1 MSLQTNN
8 AFTIGVEEEY
18 QIIDPQTRELSQSAQ
33 QIYPLAHDLLGD
45 AVQYEM
51 ILSQIEIAT
60 PICHTL
66 TEVQAE
72 LMRLRSGIIAAAG
85 QTRKLIA
92 AGGTHPF
99 SHWKDQT
106 TTPKDRYED
115 LIATYQQLIREQ
127 VIFGFH
133 IHIGIADRDV
143 AMQVANRA
151 RLWLAPLIALTA
163 NSPFWIGED
172 TGYQD
177 YRTGLWW
184 TVPLSGPP
192 PCFESY
198 KSYRDAIQELLD
210 THCIEDP
217 TKIYWDLRLSERFPT
232 LEFRVMDVCMTVSE
246 AVVMTGLVRALVR
259 TCYEQVEHQTDYTK
273 PSTDFLRALHWR
285 AARYGLNELLVD
297 VPTQRS
303 FPAREYIEEFLAF
316 LRPALEAEGDW
327 YRVSRGVR
335 SILEHGNGADRQLA
349 VFKQTGN
356 LTSVVDYVIEETRR
370 F

>member
-18 QIIDPQTRELSQSAQ
+18 QIIDPQSRELSQSAHE
-33 QIYPLAHDLLGD
+33 IYPLAHDLLGD

-66 TEVQAE
+66 ADVQAE
-72 LMRLRSGIIAAAG
+72 LIRLRGGIIAAAD
-85 QTRKLIA
+85 QTKKLIA

-99 SHWKDQT
+99 SHWKEQT
-106 TTPKDRYED
+106 ITPKARYED
-115 LIATYQQLIREQ
+115 LISTYQQLIREQ
-127 VIFGFH
+127 IIFGCHVHVGFP
-133 IHIGIADRDV
+133 DREV

-163 NSPFWIGED
+163 NSPFWLGEN

-192 PCFESY
+192 PYFASY
-198 KSYRDAIQELLD
+198 KHYRAAIQELLD
-210 THCIEDP
+210 THSIEDP

-232 LEFRVMDVCMTVSE
+232 IEFRVMDVCITVNE
-246 AVVMTGLVRALVR
+246 TVTVAGLVRALVR
-259 TCYEQVEHQTDYTK
+259 TCYKQVINHTESPQS
-273 PSTDFLRALHWR
+273 STDFLRTLHWR
-285 AARYGLNELLVD
+285 AARYGLDEMLVD
-297 VPTQRS
+297 VLTQRCL
-303 FPAREYIEEFLAF
+303 PAREYVEEFLAF
-316 LRPALEAEGDW
+316 LRPELEAEGDW
-327 YRVSRGVR
+327 YKVARGVR
-335 SILEHGNGADRQLA
+335 SILEHGNGATRQLA
-349 VFKQTGN
+349 VFQKNGN
-356 LTSVVDYVIEETRR
+356 LTSVVDYLVAETRD